1 MTDLSINPSLAR
13 QILTGLAQKELNRIL
28 GG

>member
-1 MTDLSINPSLAR
+1 MTDLSINPSLAH
-13 QILTGLAQKELNRIL
+13 QILTGLAHKKLNRIL